1 MKVLLGCIADDFT
14 GATDLAGMLVKAGM
28 RTVQLIGVPDGP
40 PPEGAD
46 AVVIALKSRTVPAA
60 EAVADALAALA
71 WLQRS
76 GCQQFYFKYCS
87 TFDSTPEGN
96 IGPVAEALMQA
107 LDTDFTIACPAFP
120 ANGRTI
126 YKGYLFVGD
135 ELLNESG
142 MRNHPLT
149 PMTDPSLVRVLQ
161 QQVKGSVGLVEYH
174 TVARGAAAIAARFAE
189 LRSQGVS
196 FAVTDALTNHD
207 LVSIGAACADMP
219 LITGG
224 SGIALGL
231 PENFRRRNL
240 LARLD
245 AADRLPETGG
255 LRAVISGSCSVAT
268 QKQVAAM
275 QKAAPSFAVDPLALA
290 RGDDVAGAALAWA
303 AQHIEQGPLLVY
315 ATAAPEQVRA
325 VQSQLGVAEAG
336 ELVERALAAIAVGL
350 VKLGV
355 GQLIVAGGETS
366 GAVVKALG
374 ITGLRIGPEI
384 DPGVPWTAA
393 LQDGGAATSSEQAQ
407 PLVLALKS
415 GNFGSEDFFTKAW
428 SRLP

>member
-1 MKVLLGCIADDFT
+1 
-14 GATDLAGMLVKAGM
+14 
-28 RTVQLIGVPDGP
+28 
-40 PPEGAD
+40 
-46 AVVIALKSRTVPAA
+46 
-60 EAVADALAALA
+60 
-71 WLQRS
+71 
-76 GCQQFYFKYCS
+76 
-87 TFDSTPEGN
+87 
-96 IGPVAEALMQA
+96 MQA

-174 TVARGAAAIAARFAE
+174 TVAKGAAAIAARFAE

-196 FAVTDALTNHD
+196 LAVTDALTNHD

-407 PLVLALKS
+407 PLALALKS

>member
-1 MKVLLGCIADDFT
+1 
-14 GATDLAGMLVKAGM
+14 
-28 RTVQLIGVPDGP
+28 
-40 PPEGAD
+40 
-46 AVVIALKSRTVPAA
+46 VPAA

-174 TVARGAAAIAARFAE
+174 TVAKGAAAIAARFAE

-290 RGDDVAGAALAWA
+290 KGDDVAGAALAWA

-393 LQDGGAATSSEQAQ
+393 LQDGGAATSSEQTQ
-407 PLVLALKS
+407 PLALALKS

>member
-1 MKVLLGCIADDFT
+1 MTVLLGCIADDFT

-28 RTVQLIGVPDGP
+28 RTVQLIGVPKGP

-46 AVVIALKSRTVPAA
+46 AIVVALKSRTVPAA
-60 EAVADALAALA
+60 DAIVDSLAALA
-71 WLQRS
+71 WLQQS

-96 IGPVAEALMQA
+96 IGPVTEALMQA
-107 LDTDFTIACPAFP
+107 LKTDFTIACPAFP
-120 ANGRTI
+120 ANKRTI

-135 ELLNESG
+135 ELLSESG

-161 QQVKGSVGLVEYH
+161 QQVKGRVGLVEYH
-174 TVARGAAAIAARFAE
+174 TVAKGSAAVASCFAE

-231 PENFRRRNL
+231 PENFRRRGL

-255 LRAVISGSCSVAT
+255 LRAVIAGSCSVAT
-268 QKQVAAM
+268 QQQVAAM
-275 QKAAPSFAVDPLALA
+275 QKASPSFAVDPLALA

-303 AQHIEQGPLLVY
+303 AQHVANGPVLVY
-315 ATAAPEQVRA
+315 ATASPEQVKN
-325 VQSQLGVAEAG
+325 VQSQLGATQAG
-336 ELVERALAAIAVGL
+336 ELVERALAAIAIGL
-350 VKLGV
+350 VEMGV

-366 GAVVKALG
+366 GAVVSALG
-374 ITGLRIGPEI
+374 VQGLRIGPEI

-393 LQDGGAATSSEQAQ
+393 LQTHSNAR
-407 PLVLALKS
+407 PLALALKS